1 MLFLKQLK
9 EHSYWKLLFYIK
21 KRQLLLL
28 GGYMT
33 NLIIPI
39 AKVSSLLGIEVQNA
53 NKEQIRA
60 KMCPFCGSRTA
71 FSMDTINNAWHCFA
85 CGEKGNSITLY
96 SKLKKVSNK
105 DAYKALLNLAEE
117 EHIATEEEKA
127 KKPVLTYKRFE
138 ANLSLLNNLNLSKD
152 HEENL
157 LNRGLTKEDIVRLNY
172 KTLDVQS
179 MSYDEKD
186 SLTKKVFENVEKLEA
201 NERIPGFYDL
211 NTDKPKIA
219 WQQRG
224 FLIPVRNIRREI
236 EGFQIRHD
244 SLPDNATENQKALF
258 HRYGW
263 FTSGG
268 KSSGIRVSGIGNIH
282 HAGTWYY
289 STKVNSVF
297 ITEGALKAD
306 IAATL
311 LDRMEPKKPHLF
323 LGLTGVQNVSQLKE
337 ELQLLA
343 NFQLREVKLCVDMDY
358 LTNKNVKQA
367 LENIKKIVQE
377 VHYIDDNGNPV
388 SLNYTIVKWN
398 PEYKGIDD
406 FLSAKWDIM
415 HPKK

>member
-1 MLFLKQLK
+1 MN
-9 EHSYWKLLFYIK
+9 Y
-21 KRQLLLL
+21 
-28 GGYMT
+28 
-33 NLIIPI
+33 IIPI
-39 AKVSSLLGIEVQNA
+39 QKVSSLLGIEVQNA
-53 NKEQIRA
+53 NREQIRA
-60 KMCPFCGSRTA
+60 RVCPFCGSRTA
-71 FSMDTINNAWHCFA
+71 FSMDKQNNTWHCFA

-105 DAYKALLNLAEE
+105 IAYKALLEYAEE
-117 EHIATEEEKA
+117 EHIETEEEKA
-127 KKPVLTYKRFE
+127 KKPRLTYKRFE
-138 ANLSLLNNLNLSKD
+138 ANKTLLEELKLSKD

-157 LNRGLTKEDIVRLNY
+157 LSRGLAKDDISRLGY
-172 KTLDVQS
+172 KTLDIPN
-179 MSYDEKD
+179 MSYDDRDALAK
-186 SLTKKVFENVEKLEA
+186 SVIKKIEKLEE
-201 NERIPGFYDL
+201 NERISGFYDL
-211 NTDKPKIA
+211 NSDKPKIA
-219 WQQRG
+219 YQQRG
-224 FLIPVRNIRREI
+224 ILIPVRNIRREI

-244 SLPDNATENQKALF
+244 SLPENATENQKALF

-282 HAGTWYY
+282 HAGNWYY
-289 STKVNSVF
+289 ATQVRSVF

-306 IAATL
+306 IAATI
-311 LDRMEPKKPHLF
+311 LDRMKGDAHHLF

-388 SLNYTIVKWN
+388 SLNYTVVKWN

-406 FLSAKWDIM
+406 FLKAKWDTM
-415 HPKK
+415 HS